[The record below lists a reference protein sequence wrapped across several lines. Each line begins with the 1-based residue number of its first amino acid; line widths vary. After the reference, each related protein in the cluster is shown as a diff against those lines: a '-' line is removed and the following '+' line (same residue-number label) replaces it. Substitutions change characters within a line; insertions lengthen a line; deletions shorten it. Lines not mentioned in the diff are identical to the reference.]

1 MFEDISSA
9 LKATLYERMSSPF
22 ISSFIISWC
31 FFNYKII
38 FILFS
43 GMETRYKFYEIELI
57 QSQTQNLIDYPF
69 LDGSFY
75 PNIFFYPML
84 AALFY
89 TLIFPFFEV
98 GLTFGWMKGQQL
110 VKSTRIKIEDAT
122 PISQERYAALFK
134 KMRQKDK
141 EYADDLASKDEQCKI
156 DLGIEQAKTNEKQ
169 TEIEGLNK
177 LISDFESTIAA
188 LENTIKNLSEENN
201 KLNKKGNSGSQV
213 NSASKNEDLEY
224 KILTAIINSPD
235 FRIFRSGLLQ
245 QYSGQNKLEADR
257 VIEHLITE
265 GLCNQTRD
273 NRGNELLILTNEGK
287 RHFESLPNGGTR

>member
-57 QSQTQNLIDYPF
+57 QSQAQNLIDYPF
-69 LDGSFY
+69 FDGSFY

-110 VKSTRIKIEDAT
+110 VKSTRVRIEDVT
-122 PISQERYAALFK
+122 PVSQERYSALFK

-141 EYADDLASKDEQCKI
+141 EYADDLASKDEQCAI
-156 DLGIEQAKTNEKQ
+156 DLGIEKAKVKEKQ
-169 TEIEGLNK
+169 TEIDELNK
-177 LISDFESTIAA
+177 SITDLEGTITS
-188 LENTIKNLSEENN
+188 LENTIKNLSEENK
-201 KLNKKGNSGSQV
+201 KLNKKGNSGSKV
-213 NSASKNEDLEY
+213 NSVSKDEKLEY

-235 FRIFRSGLLQ
+235 FRISKSGLLQ
-245 QYSGQNKLEADR
+245 QYTGQYKLEADR
-257 VIEHLITE
+257 VIDYLVSQ
-265 GLCNQTRD
+265 GLCEQFRD
-273 NRGNELLILTNEGK
+273 NRGNEHLRLSNEGK
-287 RHFESLPNGGTR
+287 RYFESLSG